1 MARRAN
7 LELWSVDECHFQQHG
22 SRCRMWVPP
31 EDKDPILLHAPT
43 RKSVACFGQSAH
55 WAVRAQDLQ
64 GVQCPNLPV
73 FPHAVAAL
81 STARPPHDP
90 HPRQRS
96 LSSCGDPGFLPSP
109 TRCIHE
115 TAVSSTLQPAARAD
129 RAGLETNST
138 ASNAQPLFPY
148 TRRST
153 PSRQCLLQ
161 SLASTKCDL
170 AKIMLHHTMMLHYLR
185 RFV

>member
-1 MARRAN
+1 MSLSATRLALSHVGAPGGQGPHFAACSHPQVCR
-7 LELWSVDECHFQQHG
+7 LFWS
-22 SRCRMWVPP
+22 S
-31 EDKDPILLHAPT
+31 
-43 RKSVACFGQSAH
+43 QSAH
-55 WAVRAQDLQ
+55 WAVRAPDLQ
-64 GVQCPNLPV
+64 GVQCTNLPAL
-73 FPHAVAAL
+73 PHAVAAL

-96 LSSCGDPGFLPSP
+96 LSSRCDSGPLPSP
-109 TRCIHE
+109 TRCTPE

-129 RAGLETNST
+129 RASLETDSVP
-138 ASNAQPLFPY
+138 SNTQPLLPY

-170 AKIMLHHTMMLHYLR
+170 AKIMQHYAIMLHYLR
-185 RFV
+185 RCV

>member
-1 MARRAN
+1 MSLSATRLALSHVGASGGQGPHFAACSHPQVCR
-7 LELWSVDECHFQQHG
+7 LFWS
-22 SRCRMWVPP
+22 R
-31 EDKDPILLHAPT
+31 
-43 RKSVACFGQSAH
+43 QSAH

-153 PSRQCLLQ
+153 QSRQCLLQ
-161 SLASTKCDL
+161 SLAPTKYDL
-170 AKIMLHHTMMLHYLR
+170 AKIMLHYKMMLHYLR
-185 RFV
+185 RCV